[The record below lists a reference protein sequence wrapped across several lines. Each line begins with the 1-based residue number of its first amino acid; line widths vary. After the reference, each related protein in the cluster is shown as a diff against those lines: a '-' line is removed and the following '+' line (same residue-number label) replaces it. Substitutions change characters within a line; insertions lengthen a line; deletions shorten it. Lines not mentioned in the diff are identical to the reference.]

1 VLLLLFV
8 VEFELS
14 VKRLAALPTASDM
27 SGMFSNVTLG
37 FFCPAQ
43 ISGKTFVFEEKLDN
57 RPVDGRG
64 VERAEHDDRS
74 GNLAQTEGLDG
85 LGEGVGGVNSSRV
98 DLSDQLPIGKLFG
111 VEDVFGLVCG
121 SLSKDVGVEDVVVA
135 EVGVEPAHACIVLE
149 DVVAV
154 ELVEGEEGGV
164 GAGVGRQSLLEHD
177 LCEGLVEAECRVQGV
192 HDLAF
197 GEVLA
202 VVSEEAMVGQRVH
215 HRAWAAK
222 DFEATWCPFIDG
234 TLCMAIPREPYDQD
248 GTGVAELHPCC
259 AALVGCWGANDNLIN
274 GEQRCL
280 KDHGS
285 ESSHPSPFSGTSVGY
300 QQYIYIFGRD
310 GAQAGL
316 ARAALSHATME
327 TSYRTYLL
335 SPR

>member
-1 VLLLLFV
+1 MSSLL
-8 VEFELS
+8 S
-14 VKRLAALPTASDM
+14 AS
-27 SGMFSNVTLG
+27 FLT
-37 FFCPAQ
+37 
-43 ISGKTFVFEEKLDN
+43 EEKLDN

-215 HRAWAAK
+215 HRAWAANYTQERLASMAK
-222 DFEATWCPFIDG
+222 KEMPHSALRGRTDFEATWCPFIDG